1 MNVPV
6 QEGIRRPP
14 GPKLGPLDYVRMLRG
29 TPVTDLVVEKG
40 FGSADLVHL
49 GMQGEHYYFALAPDL
64 VCDLLLRLAR
74 STGKG
79 RSTVKSRPLLGD
91 GLLTS
96 EGDLHRRQRRLIQ
109 PAFHGAQIR
118 GYARVMAEEATR
130 LPARGDWTD
139 GASRDVATDMAAVT
153 LRIVGRTLFTT
164 DLSAD
169 ASTVTQAAT
178 KLIHLHQ
185 RSLSTGRQ
193 LLGRLPLPG
202 RRAAQAAAADLDR
215 VVQRMVTESREHRLS
230 SGAGDSVL
238 AMLLAARDEDGEP
251 MSDRLVR
258 DEVMTLLLA
267 GHETT
272 ANALTWTW
280 LLLDQ
285 HPAAAARLHAE
296 VDALPGPPTVD
307 DLAAL
312 PWTDAVLAESMRIWP
327 PAWASG
333 RRILED
339 VTLGDWP
346 VPAGSL
352 VSAVQ
357 WLTHRDPRWWPD
369 PLEFRPE
376 RWLTPEGAYDESAPG
391 QPRGAYFPFGMGTR
405 VCIGGSF
412 ARTEATMVLATLARD
427 WAPALVAGHVV
438 KPLPATILRPR
449 GGLPM
454 VLHRR

>member
-1 MNVPV
+1 MAVSV
-6 QEGIRRPP
+6 QEGNRRPP
-14 GPKLGPLDYVRMLRG
+14 GPKLGPVDYLRLLRG
-29 TPVTDLVVEKG
+29 TPLPDLVAAKG
-40 FGSADLVHL
+40 FGSADIVHFGL
-49 GMQGEHYYFALAPDL
+49 QGEHYYFVLAPDL
-64 VCDLLLRLAR
+64 VCDLFLRLAR

-79 RSTVKSRPLLGD
+79 RSTERSRPLLGD

-109 PAFHGAQIR
+109 PAFHHAQIR
-118 GYARVMAEEATR
+118 TYARVMAEEAAR
-130 LPARGDWTD
+130 LPAAGDWAD
-139 GASRDVATDMAAVT
+139 GATRDVAADMAAVT

-164 DLSAD
+164 DLSGDAD
-169 ASTVTQAAT
+169 TVTEAAT
-178 KLIHLHQ
+178 KLIHLHLRSQ
-185 RSLSTGRQ
+185 SLSRRM
-193 LLGRLPLPG
+193 LGTLPLPG
-202 RRAAQAAAADLDR
+202 RKAAAAAAAELDR
-215 VVQRMVTESREHRLS
+215 VVQRMVTESRQAG
-230 SGAGDSVL
+230 GAGDSVL

-285 HPAAAARLHAE
+285 HPEAAARLHAE
-296 VDALPGPPTVD
+296 VDALPGPPTAD

-312 PWTDAVLAESMRIWP
+312 PWTNAVLAESMRVYP

-333 RRILED
+333 RRVLAD
-339 VTLGDWP
+339 VTLGDWTL
-346 VPAGSL
+346 PAGSL
-352 VSAVQ
+352 ASAVQ
-357 WLTHRDPRWWPD
+357 WLTHRDPRWWPE
-369 PLEFRPE
+369 PERFRPE
-376 RWLTPEGAYDESAPG
+376 RWLDAEGAYDESAPG

-405 VCIGGSF
+405 VCIGGAF
-412 ARTEATMVLATLARD
+412 ARTEAALVLATLARQ
-427 WAPALVAGHVV
+427 WAPALAPGHVV